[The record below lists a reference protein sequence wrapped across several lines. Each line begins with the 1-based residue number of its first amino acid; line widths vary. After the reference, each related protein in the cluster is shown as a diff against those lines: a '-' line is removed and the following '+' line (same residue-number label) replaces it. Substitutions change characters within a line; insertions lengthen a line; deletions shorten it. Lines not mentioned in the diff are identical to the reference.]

1 MMNEYTIQGESMR
14 RMRIRAGLSI
24 GALSRVSGV
33 SRETISALER
43 SVNRSGTIYTIS
55 RLADA
60 LEISIDEYVG
70 HEVTENVN

>member
-1 MMNEYTIQGESMR
+1 MNEYTIQGEHMR

-70 HEVTENVN
+70 HKVTENVN